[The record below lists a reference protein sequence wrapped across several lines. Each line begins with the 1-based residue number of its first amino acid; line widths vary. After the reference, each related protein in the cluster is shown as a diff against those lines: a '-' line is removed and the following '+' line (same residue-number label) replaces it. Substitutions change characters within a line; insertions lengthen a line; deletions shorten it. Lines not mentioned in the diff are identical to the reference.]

1 MHTSTELADLA
12 SVSIST
18 AAATLEAHKIP
29 VTEVRNPHGGRPKKL
44 YHITAEEFILL
55 QSKRKLRN
63 PAAPTDVPEAV
74 KELLIKPWGKAG

>member
-1 MHTSTELADLA
+1 MHTSTELAA
-12 SVSIST
+12 FAHVSIST
-18 AAATLEAHKIP
+18 AYDTLESNKVPA
-29 VTEVRNPHGGRPKKL
+29 TRVRNPHGGKPKKL
-44 YHITAEEFILL
+44 YHITTEEFILL